1 MEDRPKK
8 AFRKALE
15 KIKIVLKYEG
25 LKYTQL
31 TYPSKYRER
40 SIDIV
45 AVTSKENIL
54 VRVKPKPN
62 IDKEEA
68 GDLLKASKAL
78 NALPI
83 VISPS
88 SQIRDDVIYEKEGV
102 FVMNERTFENIISG
116 SDELIAL
123 YRRGEY
129 LFKINREELRRLR
142 ERGYSLGDIA
152 YAGGVSRRS
161 AYKYATEGGLVTIN
175 VALRLAE
182 AFGESVVE
190 GIRLKTLREIF
201 AERSRD
207 VRSDEV
213 PEEVYAAVSRSRE
226 LIDTLMVYRIKKS
239 APDYLTV
246 ALDESESERIAV
258 VDATNLRKVAFRDA
272 VKKAEETLKMAE
284 VVPIKEVNLV
294 VKSELKE
301 KFADELSIVDPRKEK
316 IMRIIEK

>member
-45 AVTSKENIL
+45 AVTDRESIL
-54 VRVKPKPN
+54 VRVKPKPSV
-62 IDKEEA
+62 DREEA
-68 GDLLKASKAL
+68 SDLLKASKAL

-83 VISPS
+83 IISPS
-88 SQIRDDVIYEKEGV
+88 PQIKDDVVYEKEGV
-102 FVMNERTFENIISG
+102 FVMNERTFENMVSG
-116 SDELIAL
+116 SEELIAL

-129 LFKINREELRRLR
+129 LFKVNKEELMRLR

-152 YAGGVSRRS
+152 HAGGVSRRS
-161 AYKYATEGGLVTIN
+161 AYKYSTEGGLVTIN

-190 GIRLKTLREIF
+190 GIRLETLREIF
-201 AERSRD
+201 AGRGKD
-207 VRSDEV
+207 VGCDEA
-213 PEEVYAAVSRSRE
+213 PKEIYKAVSRDIEPSNA
-226 LIDTLMVYRIKKS
+226 LMIYRIKKS

-246 ALDESESERIAV
+246 VLEKPERTAV
-258 VDATNLRKVAFRDA
+258 IDATNLRKVAFRDA
-272 VKKAEETLKMAE
+272 VRKTEETLKMAE
-284 VVPIKEVNLV
+284 VASIKEVDLLV
-294 VKSELKE
+294 TNELRS
-301 KFADELSIVDPRKEK
+301 KFVDELSTVDPRKEK
-316 IMRIIEK
+316 MIKIIEK

>member
-1 MEDRPKK
+1 MEEKPKK

-45 AVTSKENIL
+45 AVTSNENIL
-54 VRVKPKPN
+54 VRVKPKPS
-62 IDKEEA
+62 IDREEA

-88 SQIRDDVIYEKEGV
+88 PQVRDDVVYEKEGV
-102 FVMNERTFENIISG
+102 FIMNERTFENIISD

-129 LFKINREELRRLR
+129 LFRINKEELKRLR

-182 AFGESVVE
+182 AFGDNVVE
-190 GIRLKTLREIF
+190 GIRLETLREIF
-201 AERSRD
+201 TERSKD
-207 VRSDEV
+207 VRSDAAPKDV
-213 PEEVYAAVSRSRE
+213 FAAVSSGRE
-226 LIDTLMVYRIKKS
+226 LKDALMVYRIKKS

-246 ALDESESERIAV
+246 ALEESESERIAV

-284 VVPIKEVNLV
+284 VVPIKEVNLLV
-294 VKSELKE
+294 RSELKE
-301 KFADELSIVDPRKEK
+301 KFADELSTVDPRKEK
-316 IMRIIEK
+316 IMRIIGK

>member
-45 AVTSKENIL
+45 AVTDRESIL
-54 VRVKPKPN
+54 VRVKPKPSV
-62 IDKEEA
+62 DREEA
-68 GDLLKASKAL
+68 SDLLKASKAL

-83 VISPS
+83 IISPS
-88 SQIRDDVIYEKEGV
+88 PQIKDDVVYEKEGV
-102 FVMNERTFENIISG
+102 FVMNERTFENMVSG
-116 SDELIAL
+116 SEELIAL

-129 LFKINREELRRLR
+129 LFKVNKEELMRLR

-152 YAGGVSRRS
+152 HAGGVSRRS
-161 AYKYATEGGLVTIN
+161 AYKYSTEGGLVTIN

-190 GIRLKTLREIF
+190 GIRLETLREIF
-201 AERSRD
+201 AGRGKD
-207 VRSDEV
+207 VGCDET
-213 PEEVYAAVSRSRE
+213 PKEIYKAVSRDIEPSNA
-226 LIDTLMVYRIKKS
+226 LMIYRIKKS

-246 ALDESESERIAV
+246 VLEKPERTAV
-258 VDATNLRKVAFRDA
+258 IDATNLRKVAFRDA
-272 VKKAEETLKMAE
+272 VRKTEETLKMAE
-284 VVPIKEVNLV
+284 VASIKEVDLLV
-294 VKSELKE
+294 TNELRS
-301 KFADELSIVDPRKEK
+301 KFADELSTVDPRKEK
-316 IMRIIEK
+316 MIKIIEK

>member
-1 MEDRPKK
+1 MEEKPKK

-45 AVTSKENIL
+45 AVTSNENIL
-54 VRVKPKPN
+54 VRVKPKPS
-62 IDKEEA
+62 IDREEA

-88 SQIRDDVIYEKEGV
+88 PQVRDDVVYEKEGV
-102 FVMNERTFENIISG
+102 FVMNERTFENIISD

-129 LFKINREELRRLR
+129 LFRINKEELKRLR

-182 AFGESVVE
+182 AFGDNVVE
-190 GIRLKTLREIF
+190 GIRLETLREIF
-201 AERSRD
+201 TERSKD
-207 VRSDEV
+207 VRSDAAPKDV
-213 PEEVYAAVSRSRE
+213 FAAVSSGRE
-226 LIDTLMVYRIKKS
+226 LKDALMVYRIKKS

-246 ALDESESERIAV
+246 ALEESESERIAV

-284 VVPIKEVNLV
+284 VVPIKEVNLLV
-294 VKSELKE
+294 RSELKE
-301 KFADELSIVDPRKEK
+301 KFADELSTVDPRKEK
-316 IMRIIEK
+316 IMRIIGK

>member
-45 AVTSKENIL
+45 AVTNKDNIL

-88 SQIRDDVIYEKEGV
+88 PQIRDDVVYEKEGI

-129 LFKINREELRRLR
+129 LFKISKEELKRLR
-142 ERGYSLGDIA
+142 EKGYSLGDIA

-161 AYKYATEGGLVTIN
+161 AYKYSTEGGLVTIN

-182 AFGESVVE
+182 AFGDSVVE
-190 GIRLKTLREIF
+190 GIRLETLREIF
-201 AERSRD
+201 TERSRD
-207 VRSDEV
+207 VRSDEA
-213 PEEVYAAVSRSRE
+213 PEEVYATVSKGRE
-226 LIDTLMVYRIKKS
+226 LIDALMVYRIKKS

-246 ALDESESERIAV
+246 ALEESESERIAI
-258 VDATNLRKVAFRDA
+258 VDATNLRRVAFRDA
-272 VKKAEETLKMAE
+272 VKKAEETLKMAD
-284 VVPIKEVNLV
+284 VVPIKEVDLL
-294 VKSELKE
+294 VKSELRE
-301 KFADELSIVDPRKEK
+301 KFVDELSTIDPRKEK